1 MKTFATVMATV
12 IMLVTLFTGYTCA
25 TQVGYFWFDENMSG
39 YLGMLLITS
48 FVGVAISTGH
58 MLGVC
63 EVDDTAEQDYAIERM
78 HLALINVRNF
88 VGGEG
93 ASPLLKYAAEAAI
106 VAERAFPE
114 LGKRHSGVNVI

>member
-1 MKTFATVMATV
+1 MKTVAIVIATTM
-12 IMLVTLFTGYTCA
+12 MLVALFTGYICA
-25 TQVGYFWFDENMSG
+25 TQVGYAWFDEHMSG
-39 YLGMLLITS
+39 YFGMLIIAS
-48 FVGVAISTGH
+48 FVAVAISTGH

-63 EVDDTAEQDYAIERM
+63 DRDATAEQDYAIERM

-114 LGKRHSGVNVI
+114 LGKRHSGVNVV

>member
-1 MKTFATVMATV
+1 MATV

-78 HLALINVRNF
+78 HLALTNILGRYKDGISNHL
-88 VGGEG
+88 E
-93 ASPLLKYAAEAAI
+93 YAAQAAI
-106 VAERAFPE
+106 VAERAFPK
-114 LGKRHSGVNVI
+114 LKRHDVNVI